1 MKSRMLLAQLIRP
14 MTTTNSCGHCDLLER
29 QRKTKAPAAYMVRTN
44 SGGDC
49 DPLWRDTKTKA
60 PAANLMRYI
69 CSHKTNNLVTLLRTD
84 STDTR
89 KRPGPPQKHLRPQRY
104 LQPMTMCY
112 ELSNKTTPYQPNVD
126 MSNFNAGHIPL
137 PHLKR
142 KQSLWS

>member
-1 MKSRMLLAQLIRP
+1 
-14 MTTTNSCGHCDLLER
+14 
-29 QRKTKAPAAYMVRTN
+29 MVRTN
-44 SGGDC
+44 SGGYC

-69 CSHKTNNLVTLLRTD
+69 CSHKTNNLVTLLITD

-142 KQSLWS
+142 KAFGLRTSVYRSLVLSLGHSAFGLIGLRPKNKDLRPKTELH